1 MVRRLSVARTGP
13 WWCLLA
19 ALAVALL
26 GGSLPPFV
34 LPGVPVVLRGVHLV
48 VVLLAAAACWAL
60 AGGFARARA
69 GAGTP
74 GGGAEGRP
82 GPGRTG
88 AVRVAWGLFAG
99 LMALGIAGFHE
110 FGTTSTMLT
119 PRSPSGCA
127 VLATEHSFLMAARG
141 EVGVLDRGWGP
152 AWRVGEYAVDDGG
165 TPAASGDYAL
175 TWSDADSGLLELRG
189 APGQPVYEGALT
201 SIECR

>member
-1 MVRRLSVARTGP
+1 MRRLSVARTGP

-127 VLATEHSFLMAARG
+127 VLATEHSFLMAAVVDTARDQG
-141 EVGVLDRGWGP
+141 AGVLQ
-152 AWRVGEYAVDDGG
+152 AWAVQGEESRARFLDSCGFAPMGMRREAQLGERRLVEICWQ
-165 TPAASGDYAL
+165 AA
-175 TWSDADSGLLELRG
+175 
-189 APGQPVYEGALT
+189 
-201 SIECR
+201 I